1 MKKHFLLTISILT
14 LAVGLKAQ
22 DAEQVFK
29 SAVDKLKAYNNIEI
43 AFDYKM
49 INAEAGINETMTGS
63 GFMQGDAYKINVAGQ
78 DMTCDG
84 KTLWTYLP
92 DSEEVM
98 ISSVEGDEGGSP
110 LAIINAYYDNINAK
124 FLDNGSADKKRI
136 EVTPKAKDDNFSKM
150 IVVLDSKTLNLKEVH
165 VFDNNG
171 SEFVYIISKFVTNQ
185 TLPAGFFTFKAEDHP
200 DAEII
205 DMR

>member
-136 EVTPKAKDDNFSKM
+136 EVTPKAKDDNFSNM